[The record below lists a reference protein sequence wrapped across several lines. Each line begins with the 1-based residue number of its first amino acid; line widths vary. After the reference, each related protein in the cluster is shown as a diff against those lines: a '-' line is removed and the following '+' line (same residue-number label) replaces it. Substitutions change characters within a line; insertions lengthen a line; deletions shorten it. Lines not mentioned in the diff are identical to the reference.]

1 MNDEA
6 LQRPY
11 RPSLRDQIANGWDA
25 YLSITRN
32 VQRRLDGVL
41 GRDTQNWRALNS
53 CPCCHYE
60 VRHIYSRCISTD
72 SLKLVDEPQ
81 LKYRKITILDGNT
94 SLRRVDRH
102 ESASK
107 HIFRSDYFLSVDK
120 VNEVM
125 KQDASRQVSFLHGPS
140 VNPLL
145 TPDVEGDGFGE
156 AVEDG
161 NAEHCVRNW
170 RAALPDNLK
179 SMFSK
184 FDETGIFVAVCRHGF
199 ISTCV
204 DMVRSGEL

>member
-11 RPSLRDQIANGWDA
+11 QPSLRDQIANGWDA

-32 VQRRLDGVL
+32 VQRQLDGVL
-41 GRDTQNWRALNS
+41 GHDTQNWRALNS

-94 SLRRVDRH
+94 SLRRVDRR

-107 HIFRSDYFLSVDK
+107 HVFHSDYFLSVDE
-120 VNEVM
+120 VNKIIV
-125 KQDASRQVSFLHGPS
+125 QDASCRVSFLYGPALS
-140 VNPLL
+140 
-145 TPDVEGDGFGE
+145 TPSDTQRGGRWF
-156 AVEDG
+156 
-161 NAEHCVRNW
+161 W
-170 RAALPDNLK
+170 
-179 SMFSK
+179 
-184 FDETGIFVAVCRHGF
+184 
-199 ISTCV
+199 
-204 DMVRSGEL
+204 